1 MGRKFF
7 VGGNWKCNGTA
18 EEVKKIVSTLNTGE
32 VTSEDVVD
40 VVVSPPFVF
49 LGLVKS
55 SLRPDFHI
63 AAQNCWVK
71 KEGAFTGEVSAEMLI
86 NLGIP
91 WFIGDKVAYALS
103 QGLKVIACVGETLEQ
118 RESRSTMDV
127 VTAQTKA
134 ISERISNWE
143 NVVLAYEPV
152 WAVGTGKV
160 ATPAQAQE
168 LSSFVHDI
176 RVRVSN
182 KNYNGSD
189 RVGMTILR
197 RRQNYQVVDVSD
209 YYSLFEAFQML
220 LKGNRCLQIG
230 LLGLLRTLESCLLL
244 GTPPI
249 GKEMFLFPIDL
260 EHFEKREQLK
270 KSGLAKVIMFLS
282 KSDEETTNKKL
293 AKDLVDKWV
302 SGRVGLA
309 AMYGSGCWAST
320 KGPFGAPFVVGCCV
334 SGAGEYLMKGFAA
347 RECCVSSSLSQAGPA
362 SACVKV
368 LRSVIRDNSLHG
380 TDKSA
385 GVLIVLE
392 MMILIWLSFHKR
404 ERELDCGEFEGGKHA
419 LLHSNISMTPCQIL
433 KVHFELRKWLQVNTS
448 SEVAATTRIIYGA
461 TD

>member
-168 LSSFVHDI
+168 VSRVVVFSFNH
-176 RVRVSN
+176 
-182 KNYNGSD
+182 
-189 RVGMTILR
+189 LW
-197 RRQNYQVVDVSD
+197 
-209 YYSLFEAFQML
+209 FQ
-220 LKGNRCLQIG
+220 
-230 LLGLLRTLESCLLL
+230 
-244 GTPPI
+244 
-249 GKEMFLFPIDL
+249 
-260 EHFEKREQLK
+260 
-270 KSGLAKVIMFLS
+270 S
-282 KSDEETTNKKL
+282 KT
-293 AKDLVDKWV
+293 
-302 SGRVGLA
+302 
-309 AMYGSGCWAST
+309 
-320 KGPFGAPFVVGCCV
+320 
-334 SGAGEYLMKGFAA
+334 
-347 RECCVSSSLSQAGPA
+347 
-362 SACVKV
+362 
-368 LRSVIRDNSLHG
+368 
-380 TDKSA
+380 
-385 GVLIVLE
+385 
-392 MMILIWLSFHKR
+392 
-404 ERELDCGEFEGGKHA
+404 
-419 LLHSNISMTPCQIL
+419 
-433 KVHFELRKWLQVNTS
+433 
-448 SEVAATTRIIYGA
+448 
-461 TD
+461 